1 MEISSLELLLIFAGM
16 MVVTYLPRAL
26 PLTILSKVNLPD
38 FFLKVLQYIPVAILG
53 ALLLPSIL
61 IQDGSLNISLSNHS
75 LIAAVI
81 TCIVAF
87 SFKKLFITIVTGVL
101 SMFLL
106 NYFF

>member
-1 MEISSLELLLIFAGM
+1 MQQNNLNLLILFAGM
-16 MVVTYLPRAL
+16 FIVTYLPRAL
-26 PLTILSKVNLPD
+26 PLTILSKLKLPQ
-38 FFLKVLQYIPVAILG
+38 FILEVLQYIPVAILG

-61 IQDGSLNISLSNHS
+61 MPNGVLDISLSNYA

-87 SFKKLFITIVTGVL
+87 SFKKLFLTIVTGVL

-106 NYFF
+106 NYLF

>member
-1 MEISSLELLLIFAGM
+1 MNLLILFVGM
-16 MVVTYLPRAL
+16 MLVTYLPRAL
-26 PLTILSKVNLPD
+26 PLTILSKVKLPP
-38 FFLKVLQYIPVAILG
+38 FILEVLKYIPVAILG

-61 IQDGSLNISLSNHS
+61 MPNGVLDISLSNYT

-87 SFKKLFITIVTGVL
+87 SFKKLFFTIITGVL
-101 SMFLL
+101 CMFTL